1 MRILICDDDTLILE
15 HIYKLL
21 KYYFESAHLKMPEI
35 ISYSNGES
43 LLMDK
48 GSKDIVFLDIEM
60 PGMNGIYVGNE
71 LKSQNRNVIIFVVTS
86 YSEYLDEAMRF
97 HVFRYLSKPLNKQRF
112 LRNLKDA
119 LTYYNTMTQIIPIE
133 TMMEFI
139 LFPLPIL
146 LPLRP
151 KGEK

>member
-48 GSKDIVFLDIEM
+48 GSKDMIISLLFSNISFSFSYGTGISRIFLYI
-60 PGMNGIYVGNE
+60 
-71 LKSQNRNVIIFVVTS
+71 SFS
-86 YSEYLDEAMRF
+86 
-97 HVFRYLSKPLNKQRF
+97 
-112 LRNLKDA
+112 
-119 LTYYNTMTQIIPIE
+119 
-133 TMMEFI
+133 
-139 LFPLPIL
+139 
-146 LPLRP
+146 
-151 KGEK
+151 

>member
-60 PGMNGIYVGNE
+60 PGVNYP
-71 LKSQNRNVIIFVVTS
+71 S
-86 YSEYLDEAMRF
+86 
-97 HVFRYLSKPLNKQRF
+97 
-112 LRNLKDA
+112 
-119 LTYYNTMTQIIPIE
+119 
-133 TMMEFI
+133 
-139 LFPLPIL
+139 
-146 LPLRP
+146 P
-151 KGEK
+151 KGNGLVTAQS